1 MPIIVGVRLISL
13 LKGGIWLFTLII
25 LVLKWNQREEKMLN
39 IFRVKCLELEQV
51 LIRGVGSTKLNLEV
65 RYNYLIAKESI
76 LNGDFVEIVD
86 LSRNNDKLA
95 MEDINFNLKASGVE
109 RVEGTLILDYSN
121 DQGLDVYNFLIKLL

>member
-1 MPIIVGVRLISL
+1 M
-13 LKGGIWLFTLII
+13 FTLII